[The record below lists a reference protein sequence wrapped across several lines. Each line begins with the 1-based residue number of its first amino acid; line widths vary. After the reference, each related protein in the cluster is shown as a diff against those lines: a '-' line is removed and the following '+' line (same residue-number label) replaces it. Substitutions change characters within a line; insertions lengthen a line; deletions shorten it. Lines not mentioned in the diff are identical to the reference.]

1 MESLLNLKYICFFF
15 TLKDTCIK
23 QPTLHME
30 GYIIDRINQSR
41 TKSGNYAGRTTSSPE
56 AKPKQRK
63 HININL
69 NYKHD
74 DNEGE
79 TKK

>member
-1 MESLLNLKYICFFF
+1 
-15 TLKDTCIK
+15 
-23 QPTLHME
+23 ME
-30 GYIIDRINQSR
+30 GYIIDRINQNW

-56 AKPKQRK
+56 AKPKQEK
-63 HININL
+63 HINTNL